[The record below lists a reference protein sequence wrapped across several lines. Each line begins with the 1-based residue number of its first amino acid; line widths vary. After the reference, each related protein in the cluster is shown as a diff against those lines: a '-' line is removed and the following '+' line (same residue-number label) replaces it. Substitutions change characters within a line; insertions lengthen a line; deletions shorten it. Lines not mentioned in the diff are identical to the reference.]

1 MNYSRTLITVADD
14 CPVTESVA
22 PPDRGA
28 NKTVAS
34 LQHAMLVDSPYV
46 YTQEDVLFITW
57 FERQT
62 IPHMPEEDIAH
73 LRDEF
78 FAKPQACLRA
88 SPLPKRYGWGC
99 SSTKKAGWRCARWT
113 RRNTRPL
120 SPMIK

>member
-1 MNYSRTLITVADD
+1 MPHEHELLPHSDHRRRRLPRDG
-14 CPVTESVA
+14 E
-22 PPDRGA
+22 RGA

-62 IPHMPEEDIAH
+62 IPHMSEEDIAH

-78 FAKPQACLRA
+78 FANPQACLRA
-88 SPLPKRYGWGC
+88 SPLPKRYGWGV
-99 SSTKKAGWRCARWT
+99 ALQ
-113 RRNTRPL
+113 RRRPGGAVPDGL
-120 SPMIK
+120 EGIRGPCHR